1 MKRDMKQ
8 WLAEWKAS
16 PVKRAFPVLS
26 FPAVQLMGISVKE
39 LIADAS
45 AQARGM
51 KLVAQHTDSAA
62 SVSLMDLS
70 VEAECFGAEIRVS
83 EDEIPTVV
91 GSVVSTE
98 EEAEALEIPPIGS
111 GRTGIYID
119 AIRQAQTE
127 L

>member
-16 PVKRAFPVLS
+16 PVKKAFPVLS

-51 KLVAQHTDSAA
+51 KIVAQRSDRKP
-62 SVSLMDLS
+62 D
-70 VEAECFGAEIRVS
+70 
-83 EDEIPTVV
+83 
-91 GSVVSTE
+91 GSVCRGGM
-98 EEAEALEIPPIGS
+98 LRS
-111 GRTGIYID
+111 GDTR
-119 AIRQAQTE
+119 IRG
-127 L
+127 